1 MRRTTYLVGTCIPH
15 TLMALILVVDHDTAV
30 RHFLQFV
37 LERAGHQVLEAS
49 NGRDAMEICRKPL
62 DLVITALFMPVQ
74 DGYETI
80 EKLRKEYPG
89 LRIIAMSDGFRDFQ
103 QAVLIGMAIKLG
115 AKTGMQKPL
124 SADMVLE
131 TVEKVLASK

>member
-1 MRRTTYLVGTCIPH
+1 
-15 TLMALILVVDHDTAV
+15 MALILVVDHDAAV
-30 RHFLQFV
+30 RHFLKYV
-37 LERAGHQVLEAS
+37 LERAGHEVLEAS
-49 NGRDAMEICRKPL
+49 NGRDTMEICRRPV

-80 EKLRKEYPG
+80 EKLRKEYAS

-103 QAVLIGMAIKLG
+103 ETVLIGMAIKLG
-115 AKTGMQKPL
+115 AKAGMQKPL
-124 SADMVLE
+124 SAEVVLE

>member
-1 MRRTTYLVGTCIPH
+1 
-15 TLMALILVVDHDTAV
+15 MALILVVDNDAAV

-37 LERAGHQVLEAS
+37 LERAGHEVLEAT
-49 NGRDAMEICRKPL
+49 NGKDAVEMCRKQV
-62 DLVITALFMPVQ
+62 DLIITSLFMPVQ

-80 EKLRKEYPG
+80 EKLKKEYPG

-103 QAVLIGMAIKLG
+103 QTVLIGMAIKLG
-115 AKTGMQKPL
+115 AKAGMQKPL
-124 SADMVLE
+124 TVEVVLA